1 MGPQFSRRSFVLM
14 ALLGLS
20 PLPLRAAEP
29 ALSPVP
35 ATEVDEAGLLFL
47 RRPVIVFADSPADPS
62 FTRQM
67 ELLQRYLPE
76 LALRD
81 VILITDTDPA
91 ARSALRQRLRPRG
104 FALVLM
110 DKDWGS
116 AIRKPLPWDGRE
128 VVNAIDKMPLTRAEA
143 LEKNPAGR

>member
-1 MGPQFSRRSFVLM
+1 MKHLNRRHFLFLAGLAPVAAM
-14 ALLGLS
+14 AEGTDPLL
-20 PLPLRAAEP
+20 PVAA
-29 ALSPVP
+29 ADV
-35 ATEVDEAGLLFL
+35 AEADLLFL
-47 RRPVIVFADSPADPS
+47 RRPVIVFADTPNDPA
-62 FTRQM
+62 FVRQM
-67 ELLQRYLPE
+67 ELLARYSAE
-76 LALRD
+76 LAARD

-116 AIRKPLPWDGRE
+116 TIRKPLPWDGRE